1 MNQIKFINNLSFSPK
16 GELISAGRNGR
27 GLEIF
32 MRQGDLDNACAVY
45 SLMMLLI
52 INKKINRKDLTERG
66 QHKGYTSVRR
76 LQDEFLV
83 SLPGSYKDGYFFND
97 LRDKLGV
104 SFKKVAT
111 AESFTTL
118 SDKKRDDKVSK
129 EELHEKIRETID
141 RGFPVEIGFTRKG
154 GTSGHAVVAIGYQ
167 ESNNKNETLSLFC
180 LDPGYELNKQSFWNT
195 IIDINLS
202 ENNKAIYQDY
212 NYSDVNNEKC
222 NVDEI
227 LIINQ

>member
-16 GELISAGRNGR
+16 GVLISAGRNGR

-52 INKKINRKDLTERG
+52 INKRINRKDLMERG

-180 LDPGYELNKQSFWNT
+180 LDPGYELNKQAFWNT